1 MSRSQTRHLLLTEL
15 LSGTKPV
22 VFLTGEAGMGKSTM
36 LRGLKEEIAR
46 DHTAVRIAD
55 VDCSSPLAGIN
66 VGAVE
71 ALYPWIQ
78 MMRELA
84 EEAPN
89 TQTKKLVTDLARA
102 WIKFIPI
109 VGDLIESTV
118 DTVSIVKEHRAASAP
133 SEPATSREH
142 VFHQCIGFFRA
153 LAEKGRVVL
162 IIDDAHWA
170 DDSSLNLLFALARA
184 SAGNMTCVLAYRQDD
199 VRTSRDGS
207 EHELLHIRRELERYD
222 LCTEIELPPMSGD
235 ELLELVGSADVSADA
250 LVRYSGGNPF
260 FALGYTHRDI
270 NDASRAS
277 IDAVIAEK
285 LSRLDPEQRDLLSMA
300 AIEGETFTSLVLRSI
315 SPLPPLQIAQVL
327 RRAENEHMLVRS
339 EGKTI
344 VYGTETP
351 TYTFVN
357 EAVQHA
363 LAERIG
369 DEEREILHAS
379 IAEVLRAE
387 RDVAAEEGVDAHSLL
402 TKLAVHTELGG
413 NKIEAMRT
421 WIQVAERAWRMYA
434 EQEARSAIAQVL
446 RISTSGV
453 VSREMKRVRG
463 QTLGLLGM
471 IEQFVRDVPKT
482 ISCFDE
488 AIELG
493 RSADDPELEVTSL
506 CRRAAAANMSGDPD
520 GVQRYAN
527 EALRL
532 SESHHNVVGEL
543 AAISML
549 GMWHESNRDLDGAE
563 VCFERSL
570 ALAKH
575 VGHSDRVANALV
587 NIGRIKVHRD
597 EYGSSIPYFL
607 EAASAYEA
615 LQRWD
620 GMARALNNAGIAY
633 ADLGQLDEAAEIY
646 GRALE
651 LHERIADVVGGSSLK
666 TNLAQLH
673 MRRGDLDAAEVL
685 IEQSIAAKR
694 SLDDGYGLAIALYT
708 RGLIAAERND
718 KPSALK
724 WLLEARSI
732 AETVQEQLVIDEINS
747 AISTIAH

>member
-1 MSRSQTRHLLLTEL
+1 MSRSQTRQNLLTEM

-22 VFLTGEAGMGKSTM
+22 LFLTGEAGMGKSTM
-36 LRGLKEEIAR
+36 LRGLKDEIIR

-78 MMRELA
+78 LMRELA

-89 TQTKKLVTDLARA
+89 TQTKKLVADLARA

-118 DTVSIVKEHRAASAP
+118 DTVSIVKQHRAATTP

-184 SAGNMTCVLAYRQDD
+184 SAGNITCVLAYRQDD
-199 VRTSRDGS
+199 VRTSRDGA

-222 LCTEIELPPMSGD
+222 LCAEIELPPMNGD
-235 ELLELVGSADVSADA
+235 ELLQLVGSADVPAEA

-260 FALGYTHRDI
+260 FALGYAHRDN
-270 NDASRAS
+270 NDVSRAS

-315 SPLPPLQIAQVL
+315 SPLPPLQIAQIL
-327 RRAENEHMLVRS
+327 RRAEHEHMLVRS
-339 EGKTI
+339 EGKRV
-344 VYGTETP
+344 VYVTETP

-357 EAVQHA
+357 EAIQQA

-379 IAEVLRAE
+379 IAEVLQAE
-387 RDVAAEEGVDAHSLL
+387 RGVAAEEGVDYHSIL

-421 WIQVAERAWRMYA
+421 WIQVAEQAWRMYA
-434 EQEARSAIAQVL
+434 EQEARSAIAQAL
-446 RISTSGV
+446 RISDTGTRSPA
-453 VSREMKRVRG
+453 MKRVRG

-471 IEQFVRDVPKT
+471 IEQFVRDVPQA
-482 ISCFDE
+482 ISCFDQ

-493 RSADDPELEVTSL
+493 RSVDDQELVVTSL
-506 CRRAAAANMSGDPD
+506 CRRAAAANLSGDPD

-532 SESHHNVVGEL
+532 AETHHNVVGEL
-543 AAISML
+543 AAVSML
-549 GMWHESNRDLDGAE
+549 GMWHESKRDLDGALE
-563 VCFERSL
+563 CFERSL
-570 ALAKH
+570 ALAKQG
-575 VGHSDRVANALV
+575 GHSDRVANALV
-587 NIGRIKVHRD
+587 NIGRIKVHRE
-597 EYGSSIPYFL
+597 EYEASIPYFL
-607 EAASAYEA
+607 EAVSTFEA
-615 LQRWD
+615 LKRWD

-651 LHERIADVVGGSSLK
+651 LHERIADVVGGSSLR

-673 MRRGDLDAAEVL
+673 LRRGDLEAAEIL
-685 IEQSIAAKR
+685 IEQSIAVKR

-708 RGLIAAERND
+708 RGLIAAERHDN
-718 KPSALK
+718 PSALK

-732 AETVQEQLVIDEINS
+732 AEAVQEHLVIDEINS
-747 AISTIAH
+747 AIATLAL

>member
-1 MSRSQTRHLLLTEL
+1 MSRSQTRHRLLTDL
-15 LSGTKPV
+15 LSGSKPV

-36 LRGLKEEIAR
+36 LRGLKEEISQ

-78 MMRELA
+78 LMRELA
-84 EEAPN
+84 VEAPN
-89 TQTKKLVTDLARA
+89 TQTKQLVTDLARA

-118 DTVSIVKEHRAASAP
+118 DTVSIVKQHRAAST
-133 SEPATSREH
+133 STEPASSREH

-184 SAGNMTCVLAYRQDD
+184 SAGNITCVLAYRQDD
-199 VRTSRDGS
+199 VRTSRDGH

-222 LCTEIELPPMSGD
+222 LCTEVELPPMTGD
-235 ELLELVGSADVSADA
+235 ELIELVGSADVPADA

-260 FALGYTHRDI
+260 FALGYAHRD
-270 NDASRAS
+270 NNNVQRVS

-285 LSRLDPEQRDLLSMA
+285 MSRLDPQQRDLLSMA

-315 SPLPPLQIAQVL
+315 SPLPPLQIAQIL
-327 RRAENEHMLVRS
+327 RTAEHEHLLVHS
-339 EGKTI
+339 VGKTV
-344 VYGTETP
+344 VYATETP

-357 EAVQHA
+357 EVVQHA
-363 LAERIG
+363 FAQRIG
-369 DEEREILHAS
+369 EEEREILHAA
-379 IAEVLRAE
+379 IAEVVKTE
-387 RDVAAEEGVDAHSLL
+387 RDVAAEEGVDVHSLQ

-413 NKIEAMRT
+413 NKIEAMQT
-421 WIQVAERAWRMYA
+421 WVFIAERAWAMYA
-434 EQEARSAIAQVL
+434 EHEARSAIAQAL
-446 RISTSGV
+446 RISDAGTRSPG
-453 VSREMKRVRG
+453 MKRVRG
-463 QTLGLLGM
+463 HALGLLGM
-471 IEQFVRDVPKT
+471 IEQFVRNVPQA
-482 ISCFDE
+482 ISCFDQ

-493 RSADDPELEVTSL
+493 RAAKDLELEVTSL
-506 CRRAAAANMSGDPD
+506 CRRAAAANLSGDPD
-520 GVQRYAN
+520 GVQHYAS

-532 SESHHNVVGEL
+532 SESHHFVVGEL
-543 AAISML
+543 AAESMM
-549 GMWHESNRDLDGAE
+549 GMWYESNRDLDGAE
-563 VCFERSL
+563 RCFEQSL
-570 ALAKH
+570 LLARQCDEKM
-575 VGHSDRVANALV
+575 RIANALV

-597 EYGSSIPYFL
+597 EYDASIPYFL
-607 EAASAYEA
+607 ESANTYEA

-633 ADLGQLDEAAEIY
+633 ADLDQLDQAAEIY

-651 LHERIADVVGGSSLK
+651 LHDRIGDVVGGSSLK

-673 MRRGDLDAAEVL
+673 MRRGDLDSAEVL
-685 IEQSIAAKR
+685 IEQSIAVKR
-694 SLDDGYGLAIALYT
+694 TLNDGYGLAIALYT
-708 RGLIAAERND
+708 RGLIASERND
-718 KPSALK
+718 NPSALT
-724 WLLEARSI
+724 WLLEARTI
-732 AETVQEQLVIDEINS
+732 AEEVKEQLVIDEIDS
-747 AISTIAH
+747 AISTLAH